1 MMDFQHPNVMSL
13 IGVCLDAGPGVS
25 IVMPFMANGSLLDY
39 LKKEREKI
47 YLPDTSEL
55 EDVSQFLVQAMLID
69 FMMIEWHK
77 IKGTLSKKIAVEDV
91 PPDCQGNGISCTE

>member
-1 MMDFQHPNVMSL
+1 MKDFQHPNVMSL

-55 EDVSQFLVQAMLID
+55 EDVSQF
-69 FMMIEWHK
+69 
-77 IKGTLSKKIAVEDV
+77 
-91 PPDCQGNGISCTE
+91 

>member
-1 MMDFQHPNVMSL
+1 MTSEITKMKDLHHPNVMSL

-39 LKKEREKI
+39 LKKDRDKV

-55 EDVSQFLVQAMLID
+55 EDVRRNLRTQ
-69 FMMIEWHK
+69 H
-77 IKGTLSKKIAVEDV
+77 
-91 PPDCQGNGISCTE
+91 